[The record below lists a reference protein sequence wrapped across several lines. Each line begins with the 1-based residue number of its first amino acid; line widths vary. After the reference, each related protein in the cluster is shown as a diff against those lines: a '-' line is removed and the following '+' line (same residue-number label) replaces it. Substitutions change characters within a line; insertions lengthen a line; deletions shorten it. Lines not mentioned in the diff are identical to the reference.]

1 MKKIYMI
8 LVAAFIALNVNAQVD
23 VTFQVDLTEYLKTNK
38 LTSVKIA
45 GNFGAANAK
54 AGSTAMVDWKPLEA
68 PKFTNVGNV
77 WSTKVTFPNASKG
90 TELLFKFLNTGL
102 TTNDGWGACGV
113 EQECFDATTL
123 PTPACTQGSG
133 DFNRV
138 LKIPTTA
145 TTICFKWGA
154 CAVCGKV
161 NTQDLALDADVT
173 IAPNPASGNAV
184 LTIAT
189 EGVYN
194 VDITTVTGQ
203 VVRNIQNVSGQ
214 AVIERD
220 DLASGMYFVVIRNA
234 AGKFQT
240 QKLIFE

>member
-8 LVAAFIALNVNAQVD
+8 LFAAFIALNVNAQVD

-38 LTSVKIA
+38 LATVKIA
-45 GNFGAANAK
+45 GNFADANAK
-54 AGSTAMVDWKPLEA
+54 TGSTVIANWTPKDPLT
-68 PKFTNVGNV
+68 PKFTSVGNNV
-77 WSTKVTFPNASKG
+77 WSTKITFPNASKG
-90 TELLFKFLNTGL
+90 TGLLFKFLNTPIE
-102 TTNDGWGACGV
+102 WGECGIA
-113 EQECFDATTL
+113 QECFSAATL
-123 PTPACTQGSG
+123 PTPACTQGTG

-138 LKIPTTA
+138 LKIPTAA
-145 TTICFKWGA
+145 TTICFKWDA
-154 CAVCGKV
+154 CTACGKV
-161 NTQDLALDADVT
+161 NTQDLALDADVN

-194 VDITTVTGQ
+194 VDVTTVTGQ
-203 VVRNIQNVSGQ
+203 VVRNIQNVTGQ

-220 DLASGMYFVVIRNA
+220 NLAAGMYYVVIRNA

>member
-38 LTSVKIA
+38 LATVKIA
-45 GNFGAANAK
+45 GAFGAANAK
-54 AGSTAMVDWKPLEA
+54 SGTTALVDWTPPSS
-68 PKFTNVGNV
+68 PKFTNVGNNV
-77 WSTKVTFPNASKG
+77 WSTKITFPNASKG
-90 TELLFKFLNTGL
+90 TELVFKYLNTAD
-102 TTNDGWGACGV
+102 TWGACGV
-113 EQECFDATTL
+113 DQECFSAATL

-145 TTICFKWGA
+145 TTICFKWDA
-154 CAVCGKV
+154 CAACGKV
-161 NTQDLALDADVT
+161 NTQDLALDADVN

-194 VDITTVTGQ
+194 VDVTTVTGQ
-203 VVRNIQNVSGQ
+203 VVRNIQNVTGQ

-220 DLASGMYFVVIRNA
+220 NLAAGMYYVVIRNA